1 MEQDMPPKR
10 PTDRENILTRKVQ
23 DLRMGD
29 HIKSSRCHNLQN
41 YELLV
46 NGTQRSKEFHLR
58 VSHH

>member
-29 HIKSSRCHNLQN
+29 HIKSSKCHNLQN

-46 NGTQRSKEFHLR
+46 K
-58 VSHH
+58 